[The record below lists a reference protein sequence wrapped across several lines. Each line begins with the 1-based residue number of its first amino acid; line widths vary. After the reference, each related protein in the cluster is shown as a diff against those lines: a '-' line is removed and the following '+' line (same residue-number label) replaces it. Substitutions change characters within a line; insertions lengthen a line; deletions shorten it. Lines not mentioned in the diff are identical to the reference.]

1 MRIMWKKTFHYE
13 SSFEERKLK
22 KYHEEIHNLMNNAK
36 FIIDNEDVPKTA
48 NSRIY
53 TEKTFNLF

>member
-1 MRIMWKKTFHYE
+1 MHTMWKKTFHYE

-22 KYHEEIHNLMNNAK
+22 KYHEDIHNLMNNAK

-53 TEKTFNLF
+53 TEKIF

>member
-1 MRIMWKKTFHYE
+1 
-13 SSFEERKLK
+13 
-22 KYHEEIHNLMNNAK
+22 MNNAK

-53 TEKTFNLF
+53 TEKFLIYFNQISHSKWGS